1 MPIPA
6 IRDVKT
12 HRSSDVPHK
21 HRTRQNKTPRPRN
34 IQIAALRTSSHLQY
48 SQTAPAM
55 PPQTRIAAV
64 TGANKGI
71 GLAISAPLHPA
82 PHTTPPPPFLIII
95 TIPQSQPRPSSAL
108 TPTKKKKKVRNLA
121 LAYPASALARDN
133 APLLIY
139 LTARSAPRGLAALEA
154 LHADPSL
161 ASAKV
166 LARDGGPVSLA
177 FQPLDVGDAASI
189 DAFAAQLRAAH
200 GRVDVLVNNAGVAMD
215 GFGAAVAR
223 GTLRTNYWGA
233 VRAMLAVLPLVRA
246 ARTGRVVNVASAAG
260 ALGKYSDGLR
270 ERFRDAAEAAA
281 GTGEEVVAPTDA
293 IMREFEEG
301 VEAGDHEKKGFPSAA
316 YAVSKAGLIGATR
329 AVGLWEK
336 SEAEKEGRP
345 VRAVNSCCPGWVNT
359 DMTKGKGTRSVD
371 EGAKTPVFLA
381 LGDLD
386 GVVGEFWR
394 DEKVVEW

>member
-1 MPIPA
+1 
-6 IRDVKT
+6 
-12 HRSSDVPHK
+12 
-21 HRTRQNKTPRPRN
+21 
-34 IQIAALRTSSHLQY
+34 
-48 SQTAPAM
+48 M

-71 GLAISAPLHPA
+71 GFAI
-82 PHTTPPPPFLIII
+82 
-95 TIPQSQPRPSSAL
+95 
-108 TPTKKKKKVRNLA
+108 VRNLA

-161 ASAKV
+161 ASARV

-200 GRVDVLVNNAGVAMD
+200 GQIDVLVNNAGVAMD
-215 GFGAAVAR
+215 GFGAEVAR

-246 ARTGRVVNVASAAG
+246 ERTGRVVNVASTAG
-260 ALGKYSDGLR
+260 ALGKYPEGLQK
-270 ERFRDAAEAAA
+270 RFRDAAAAERAA

-301 VEAGDHEKKGFPSAA
+301 VQAGDHEKKGFPSAA

-394 DEKVVEW
+394 DEKVVKW

>member
-1 MPIPA
+1 
-6 IRDVKT
+6 
-12 HRSSDVPHK
+12 
-21 HRTRQNKTPRPRN
+21 
-34 IQIAALRTSSHLQY
+34 
-48 SQTAPAM
+48 M

-71 GLAISAPLHPA
+71 GLAI
-82 PHTTPPPPFLIII
+82 
-95 TIPQSQPRPSSAL
+95 
-108 TPTKKKKKVRNLA
+108 VRNLA

-139 LTARSAPRGLAALEA
+139 LTARSAPRGTAALAA

-200 GRVDVLVNNAGVAMD
+200 GQIDVLVNNAGVAMD
-215 GFGAAVAR
+215 GFGAEVAR

-233 VRAMLAVLPLVRA
+233 VRAMRAVLPLVRA
-246 ARTGRVVNVASAAG
+246 ARTGRVVNVASTAG
-260 ALGKYSDGLR
+260 ALGKYPEGLQR
-270 ERFRDAAEAAA
+270 RFREAAEAAA